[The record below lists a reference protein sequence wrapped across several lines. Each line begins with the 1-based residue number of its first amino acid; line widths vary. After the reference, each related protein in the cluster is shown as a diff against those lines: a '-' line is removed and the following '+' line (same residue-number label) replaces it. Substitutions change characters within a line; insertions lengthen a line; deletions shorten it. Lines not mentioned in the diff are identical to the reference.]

1 MEDGSALSLLTPYP
15 INSIYMAETETSPAS
30 IFGGEWERIEKR
42 FLLGHG
48 SGNTLGQTGGEEKHK
63 LITSEMPR
71 HNHVGSD
78 NGYAFL
84 VDINKHE
91 VSNEFAMLTSS
102 SSTYKYS
109 VSNGTGFTGGTQPHN
124 NMPPYYVVNIWKR
137 VA

>member
-1 MEDGSALSLLTPYP
+1 MEDGSTLSLLTPYP

-48 SGNTLGQTGGEEKHK
+48 TGNTLGQVGGEESHT
-63 LITSEMPR
+63 LTVAEMP
-71 HNHVGSD
+71 NHTHMIYVTFGSNIGVGID
-78 NGYAFL
+78 GP
-84 VDINKHE
+84 I
-91 VSNEFAMLTSS
+91 VSVPKWDERNTTTVGA
-102 SSTYKYS
+102 
-109 VSNGTGFTGGTQPHN
+109 GGGNSHN

>member
-1 MEDGSALSLLTPYP
+1 MEDGSTLSLLTPYP

-48 SGNTLGQTGGEEKHK
+48 TGNTLGQVGGEETHT
-63 LITSEMPR
+63 LNASEVPSILS
-71 HNHVGSD
+71 VPWT
-78 NGYAFL
+78 
-84 VDINKHE
+84 I
-91 VSNEFAMLTSS
+91 SS
-102 SSTYKYS
+102 SIGAYACFASAAIQLTGTYYQS
-109 VSNGTGFTGGTQPHN
+109 GWINVNDVGGGSHN

>member
-1 MEDGSALSLLTPYP
+1 MEDGSTLSLLTPYP

-48 SGNTLGQTGGEEKHK
+48 SGNTLGQVGGEENVT
-63 LITSEMPR
+63 LTIDTMPN
-71 HNHVGSD
+71 HNHYRSY
-78 NGYAFL
+78 NGYSFL
-84 VDINKHE
+84 VDLNRK
-91 VSNEFAMLTSS
+91 SGDGFDMLA
-102 SSTYKYS
+102 
-109 VSNGTGFTGGTQPHN
+109 TGGNEWKYAAAESTAATGGGQAHN

>member
-1 MEDGSALSLLTPYP
+1 MEDGSTLSLLTPYP

-48 SGNTLGQTGGEEKHK
+48 TGNSLGQVGGEETHT
-63 LITSEMPR
+63 LNTSEMPK
-71 HNHVGSD
+71 HQHIGSD
-78 NGYAFL
+78 AGRAFL
-84 VDINKHE
+84 VDLNKHV
-91 VSNEFAMLTSS
+91 VSGEFAMLTSS
-102 SSTYKYS
+102 SASYKYS
-109 VSNGTGFTGGTQPHN
+109 VNNGTAFTGGSQPHN

>member
-1 MEDGSALSLLTPYP
+1 MEDGSTLSLLTPYP

-48 SGNTLGQTGGEEKHK
+48 TGNTLGQTGGEERHT
-63 LITSEMPR
+63 LNASEVPSILSVPWTT
-71 HNHVGSD
+71 N
-78 NGYAFL
+78 
-84 VDINKHE
+84 
-91 VSNEFAMLTSS
+91 SS
-102 SSTYKYS
+102 SGTYACFAS
-109 VSNGTGFTGGTQPHN
+109 AAIQLTGTYYRSGWINVNDVGGGSHN